1 MARHHRRRA
10 LGALFDP
17 NKPVS
22 TSYAAGDASAVIA
35 NFLGTD
41 RGADRTVYGGCPKG
55 VKDEAEA
62 AGKCQYS
69 SSRGAITTKNGQ
81 VVARFATSG
90 AVSVNPGR
98 LNADKVQRGL
108 ANAVLRTLGAGVQVE
123 DRALLSSKSKKLG
136 AAVLSTAGGGRV
148 LVQGELA
155 VPLTTEIVR
164 RANAANKT
172 GAGLMDFDAGF
183 DQAFIDE
190 VAKSRS
196 SGKKRR
202 RKSRR

>member
-1 MARHHRRRA
+1 MARHHRRS

-17 NKPVS
+17 NKPIS
-22 TSYAAGDASAVIA
+22 TSYASGDAGAVIA

-41 RGADRTVYGGCPKG
+41 KGLNRTVYGGCPKG

-62 AGKCQYS
+62 ADKCQYMS
-69 SSRGAITTKNGQ
+69 DRDMLRTRDGSQ
-81 VVARFATSG
+81 VARMASPG
-90 AVSVNPGR
+90 IVAVDAGR
-98 LNADKVQRGL
+98 LNADKIQRGL

-123 DRALLSSKSKKLG
+123 DRALLSSKSRKLG

-148 LVQGELA
+148 LVQGPVS
-155 VPLTTEIVR
+155 VPLTSEVVR

-172 GAGLMDFDAGF
+172 GAGLMDIDAGF
-183 DQAFIDE
+183 DTAFVDE
-190 VAKSRS
+190 LLKSKS

>member
-1 MARHHRRRA
+1 MARRHLRG

-22 TSYAAGDASAVIA
+22 SSFAAGDTSAVIA

-41 RGADRTVYGGCPKG
+41 RGSDRTVYGGCPKG

-62 AGKCQYS
+62 ASKCQYFS
-69 SSRGAITTKNGQ
+69 TRGSLETRNMI
-81 VVARFATSG
+81 VADRTNPAFVT
-90 AVSVNPGR
+90 VRPGR
-98 LNADKVQRGL
+98 LGADKAQRGL
-108 ANAVLRTLGAGVQVE
+108 ANALLRALGAGVQVE
-123 DRALLSSKSKKLG
+123 DKTLLSSKSRKLG

-148 LVQGELA
+148 MISSELT
-155 VPLTTEIVR
+155 VPVTNEIVR

-172 GAGLMDFDAGF
+172 GAGLTDIASGF
-183 DQAFIDE
+183 DQTFIDE
-190 VAKSRS
+190 VVKSRS